1 MEVCIL
7 KEQTALFIGHGE
19 CYGVRREDVSTAA
32 RELIEKGVKDF
43 LCGGMGDFDWIA
55 AGVVYE
61 LKAEYPDISVNL
73 VIPYWT
79 FNIRNKELFNAIIY
93 PEGFEKYH
101 FKAAILQRNRYMV
114 KESAHAICYVTHS
127 WGGAAKTFE
136 YAKKQGLYLIN
147 LGKYD

>member
-1 MEVCIL
+1 L

-19 CYGVRREDVSTAA
+19 CYGVRREDVSAAA

-55 AGVVYE
+55 ARAVYE
-61 LKAEYPDISVNL
+61 LKAEYPDITVNL
-73 VIPYWT
+73 VIPYLT
-79 FNIRNKELFNAIIY
+79 FNIRNKELFDEIIY

-114 KESAHAICYVTHS
+114 KESAYALCYVTHG

-136 YAKKQGLYLIN
+136 YAKKQGLYIVN
-147 LGKYD
+147 LG

>member
-1 MEVCIL
+1 M

-19 CYGVRREDVSTAA
+19 CYGVRREGVSAAA

-55 AGVVYE
+55 ARAVYE
-61 LKAEYPDISVNL
+61 LKSEYPDITVNL
-73 VIPYWT
+73 VIPYLT
-79 FNIRNKELFNAIIY
+79 FNIRNKELFDEIIY

-114 KESAHAICYVTHS
+114 KESAYALCYVTHG

-136 YAKKQGLYLIN
+136 YAKKQGLHIVN
-147 LGKYD
+147 IG